1 MSGPGAAHADEPH
14 SQPPLAHYYFR
25 LDYRVA
31 PGLRGCLSRADV
43 RELLAGQL
51 DYDAIHQDEG
61 PGQIVLDL
69 SRHARDPAPFPCH
82 DARHAGHPAPSAP
95 QDPRPPPSPA
105 LTASRALA
113 LRSLPEPLD
122 PVFLRTMAVAPR
134 TIAALDPFDVV
145 EGFLEHLFVN
155 LRACDLTQS
164 LAPTVD
170 QLLTDLA
177 HHRTTRAQLAR
188 IVFALKARQIFHDD
202 DLNRV
207 LDDAKAALSADTS
220 DAGVELYKDI
230 FENKR
235 PAETRKYVLGQQ
247 LTTMTFWPGKMAASP
262 RPEVQAI
269 GVQAKQVTDNAT
281 ALLNDIGAAETALA
295 QFDTGP
301 RVTFVDACNAAVK
314 LIFGQLSEMEHA
326 PPAPHKG
333 PLPDGFVD
341 RFFLRDGSGK
351 ARSIKEQEEA
361 VSQTRSKLA
370 RQEGQLKELKDKQS
384 RDQAEKLGREL
395 KEKED
400 QMNTAQTNLD
410 KNAAEV
416 ARLKAEIE
424 KNKTPP
430 DER

>member
-1 MSGPGAAHADEPH
+1 
-14 SQPPLAHYYFR
+14 
-25 LDYRVA
+25 
-31 PGLRGCLSRADV
+31 
-43 RELLAGQL
+43 
-51 DYDAIHQDEG
+51 
-61 PGQIVLDL
+61 
-69 SRHARDPAPFPCH
+69 
-82 DARHAGHPAPSAP
+82 
-95 QDPRPPPSPA
+95 
-105 LTASRALA
+105 
-113 LRSLPEPLD
+113 
-122 PVFLRTMAVAPR
+122 MAVAPR
-134 TIAALDPFDVV
+134 TIAAPEPFDIV

-170 QLLTDLA
+170 QLLNDLA
-177 HHRTTRAQLAR
+177 HHRATRAQLAR
-188 IVFALKARQIFHDD
+188 IVSALKARQIFHDD

-207 LDDAKAALSADTS
+207 LDDAKVVLSADTS
-220 DAGVELYKDI
+220 VAGVELYKDV

-235 PAETRKYVLGQQ
+235 PAETRKYVLGPQ

-262 RPEVQAI
+262 RPEVQNI

-301 RVTFVDACNAAVK
+301 RVTFIDACNAAVK

-326 PPAPHKG
+326 PPAGQKG

-351 ARSIKEQEEA
+351 ARTIKEQEEA
-361 VSQTRSKLA
+361 VGQTRAKLA
-370 RQEGQLKELKDKQS
+370 RQEAQLKELKDKQS
-384 RDQAEKLGREL
+384 RDQEERLSREL
-395 KEKED
+395 KDKLALASS
-400 QMNTAQTNLD
+400 AQTKLD
-410 KNAAEV
+410 NAAAEV

-424 KNKTPP
+424 KGKAPP